1 MDRGSE
7 SERCEQ
13 THYISLFLHPT
24 YISSISYVKS
34 DRHLPLFVSAI
45 KITEAYFTY
54 NNLIAASL
62 SSYIQLQFLLFT
74 MNFSICRLA
83 YTRRNILANRKS
95 IQTSDYRYSR
105 LFLLCFPLFR
115 IISPLTNS
123 VRGPFA

>member
-83 YTRRNILANRKS
+83 YASQYFSKQKKHTDIRLS
-95 IQTSDYRYSR
+95 I
-105 LFLLCFPLFR
+105 
-115 IISPLTNS
+115 
-123 VRGPFA
+123 